1 MNAYTITFQ
10 TVLDALHRQW
20 KRILVSIL
28 LFALLGGAAGFL
40 FRGRGAAEA
49 GGGAQPL
56 NQVDFAQVARTQD
69 YYTGCL
75 RLLTDTMSNLNNYI
89 ASVSANALPTAAQEM
104 EPQEAEALE
113 TLKALSREA
122 AVLQSDRLTPLSGA
136 LNGVGAVYA
145 PEEYLD
151 NLADCY
157 ARDLASIRMDL
168 ISAKAA
174 METLRQMDAPQY
186 DGSHSDSYTSLL
198 SQAAQYGSLLRSQA
212 VTEEQLEK
220 LTAHMPEIRAEC
232 RRVER
237 ELEAVRGELNALL
250 DRFAPL
256 ADELAK
262 EAGLNLV
269 PSDTSGRV
277 DITVTHSHRVSSAEE
292 SFATIFLFCVLTGI
306 CVGVFLAVCREA
318 KEEKKRLSSQA
329 DAQSS
334 DVPTRQ

>member
-89 ASVSANALPTAAQEM
+89 ASVSANALPTAAQEV

-113 TLKALSREA
+113 TLKALSREV

-145 PEEYLD
+145 PDEYLD
-151 NLADCY
+151 NLADRY

-168 ISAKAA
+168 ISAEAA

-186 DGSHSDSYTSLL
+186 DGSHSDSYTTLL

-220 LTAHMPEIRAEC
+220 LTNHMPEIRAEC

-237 ELEAVRGELNALL
+237 ELEAARGELNAIL
-250 DRFAPL
+250 DRFDTL
-256 ADELAK
+256 ADKLAR
-262 EAGLNLV
+262 EAGLTFT
-269 PSDTSGRV
+269 PAATSEKM
-277 DITVTHSHRVSSAEE
+277 DITVTHSHRASSAGE
-292 SFATIFLFCVLTGI
+292 SFAVTMVFCVLVGLCLGI
-306 CVGVFLAVCREA
+306 FLAVCREA
-318 KEEKKRLSSQA
+318 KEEKKRLSSSA
-329 DAQSS
+329 EKMDA
-334 DVPTRQ
+334 VP

>member
-1 MNAYTITFQ
+1 MNVYAITFQ
-10 TVLDALHRQW
+10 TVLSALRHQW
-20 KRILVSIL
+20 KRILVSVL

-49 GGGAQPL
+49 GGGARPL

-75 RLLTDTMSNLNNYI
+75 RLLTDTMDNLNNYI
-89 ASVSANALPTAAQEM
+89 TSVSANALPTAAQEV
-104 EPQEAEALE
+104 EAQEAEALE

-122 AVLQSDRLTPLSGA
+122 AALQSDRLTPLSGA
-136 LNGVGAVYA
+136 LYAAGAVYA

-151 NLADCY
+151 NLAGRY

-168 ISAKAA
+168 ISAEAA

-186 DGSHSDSYTSLL
+186 DGSHSDSYTTLL
-198 SQAAQYGSLLRSQA
+198 SQAAQYGSLLRAQA

-220 LTAHMPEIRAEC
+220 LTNHMPEIRAEC

-237 ELEAVRGELNALL
+237 ELEAARGELNALL

-256 ADELAK
+256 ADELA
-262 EAGLNLV
+262 EEFGLTFTPAG
-269 PSDTSGRV
+269 TSGVV
-277 DITVTHSHRVSSAEE
+277 DITVTHSHRASSAGE
-292 SFATIFLFCVLTGI
+292 SFAAIVVFCVLVGL
-306 CVGVFLAVCREA
+306 CFGVFLAVCREA
-318 KEEKKRLSSQA
+318 KSSRRGEPSQEPGESGGGEA
-329 DAQSS
+329 
-334 DVPTRQ
+334 